1 MKALSGDEGLSKV
14 RYPRA
19 LRFGHLCNQH
29 FTVCGSSLQD
39 AARSNKCTYALSIGV
54 CPDRM
59 RAGRTVSV
67 RFEVTVVL
75 VVVKI

>member
-1 MKALSGDEGLSKV
+1 MRALSGDEVLSKV
-14 RYPRA
+14 RYPRTW
-19 LRFGHLCNQH
+19 RFAHLFFQH

-54 CPDRM
+54 CPDRI
-59 RAGRTVSV
+59 RARITVSA

-75 VVVKI
+75 VVIKL